1 MSKQYEK
8 TKVENSSPTFRLLKK
23 IGVIGNS
30 ERYGQLTIFGLMK
43 LSVSTLYRRIIF
55 NYAYKAYIFE
65 PFYKKRLRPTIWR
78 RLGCKVGRNVHI
90 GHQVRLDFGNCE
102 RIHVGDDVVISNGV
116 TILCHKRDVTDYH
129 HDMKATELPF
139 LYRDVILEPGCQ
151 IGLNCTILPGV
162 RIGKGA
168 IIGSCSLV
176 TKDIPDWS
184 IAAGVPAKVIRI
196 MGETSYKNI

>member
-1 MSKQYEK
+1 MNKQYKE
-8 TKVENSSPTFRLLKK
+8 TKGENLSSTFRLLKR

-43 LSVSTLYRRIIF
+43 LSFSTLYRRIIF

-65 PFYKKRLRPTIWR
+65 PFYKKRLRPAIWR
-78 RLGCKVGRNVHI
+78 RLGCEVGQNVHI

-102 RIHVGDDVVISNGV
+102 RIHVGNDVVISNGV
-116 TILCHKRDVTDYH
+116 TILCHKRDVTNYH
-129 HDMKATELPF
+129 HYVKANELPF
-139 LYRDVILEPGCQ
+139 IYRDVILESNCQ

-162 RIGKGA
+162 RIGEGA
-168 IIGSCSLV
+168 IIGSCSLI

-184 IAAGVPAKVIRI
+184 IAAGVPAKVIRYV
-196 MGETSYKNI
+196 GESSI